1 MASVH
6 VKASRETVARDACIR
21 VREVDKIPHSTV
33 WIASLLGRK
42 RSSGVRSNKRP
53 SVSVSFIKMIA
64 IIYCMS
70 SAAAQ
75 SHDQREFIT
84 DDGSIS
90 SKQELGACSDA
101 RLSQLRRDIEHGEF
115 EDNAHA
121 LEAEATQCSGKA
133 QYHVLVSLAFK
144 KKGDLAKAA
153 KELDT
158 AIRLDP
164 HNPDYFF
171 QLTQIL
177 FENGDL
183 GGARLLLER
192 ANRDFPNEV
201 WTYLFLASIYR
212 QLDSVNEAEQV
223 LAKAESRWPLKPEV
237 HILLGNM
244 ISATGQHSRALAEYE
259 WALRIDSKLPQ
270 AYLFYGIELDK
281 LNRTEDALNAL
292 NKCIQ
297 LAPLM
302 PNSHYY
308 LGTLLLKK
316 REPTEAVRQLETAIK
331 IDPRYALAYFQL
343 GKAYRQL
350 GDLARGQEYMEK
362 YGMLSEEQKS
372 EDAQRSKRFRD
383 SLTNH

>member
-1 MASVH
+1 LGTPS
-6 VKASRETVARDACIR
+6 ETR
-21 VREVDKIPHSTV
+21 VRSAKLK
-33 WIASLLGRK
+33 AQGRAVAN
-42 RSSGVRSNKRP
+42 RVRP
-53 SVSVSFIKMIA
+53 SVSFIMMIA
-64 IIYCMS
+64 ALFCTT
-70 SAAAQ
+70 SAVAQ
-75 SHDQREFIT
+75 SRAQPESIPG
-84 DDGSIS
+84 DGSVS
-90 SKQELGACSDA
+90 SKEEGGACSDA
-101 RLSQLRRDIEHGEF
+101 RLSELRRDIEHGEF
-115 EDNAHA
+115 KENAHA
-121 LEAEATQCSGKA
+121 LEALAAQCSGNA
-133 QYHVLVSLAFK
+133 QYHALVSLAFK

-153 KELDT
+153 KELNT
-158 AIRLDP
+158 SIGLDP

-212 QLDSVNEAEQV
+212 PLDSVNETEQV
-223 LAKAESRWPLKPEV
+223 LAKAESLWPRKPEV

-292 NKCIQ
+292 NKCAE

-308 LGTLLLKK
+308 IGTLLLKK
-316 REPTEAVRQLETAIK
+316 GDPNEAVRQLETAIK
-331 IDPRYALAYFQL
+331 IDPRYAQAYFQL

-350 GDLARGQEYMEK
+350 GDPTRGQEYMEK
-362 YGMLSEEQKS
+362 YGVLSEEQKS
-372 EDAQRSKRFRD
+372 EDAQRSKRFLD
-383 SLTNH
+383 GLTNH